1 MTDTSDLRSGLKSAQ
16 IGVLVNAAL
25 AALKLIAGVAGNSYA
40 LIADAVESTSD
51 IFSSLIVLLGLQ
63 IAGRE
68 PNDRFPFGYGRAE
81 SLAAGVVS
89 LMLIGTAIGIS
100 IEAVREILTPHHAP
114 AAWTLAVLVVVVVVK
129 WVVSRRVKQTGT
141 EIGSR
146 SLEADAWHHLS
157 DAATS
162 AAAFIGISVS
172 VLMGPGWEAA
182 DDWAALAASGI
193 ILVNGVLLLKGAL
206 NDLMDRAP
214 DTKIVDEVRRTAESV
229 PGVKAIEKLHIRR
242 AGLRYFV
249 EIHVQTN
256 PDLPLKDAHA
266 IGGHVKAEI
275 RNQIPSIAA
284 VVVHLEPFEPNAAQ
298 S

>member
-1 MTDTSDLRSGLKSAQ
+1 MSDVSDLRTGMQAAQ
-16 IGVLVNAAL
+16 VGVLVNSAL
-25 AALKLIAGVAGNSYA
+25 AAMKLIAGVAGNSYA
-40 LIADAVESTSD
+40 LIADAVESTTD
-51 IFSSLIVLLGLQ
+51 IFSSLIVLVGLQ

-114 AAWTLAVLVVVVVVK
+114 AAWTLGVLVVVVVVK
-129 WVVSRRVKQTGT
+129 WLVSRRVKQTGM
-141 EIGSR
+141 ELGSR
-146 SLEADAWHHLS
+146 SLQADSWHHLS
-157 DAATS
+157 DAVTS
-162 AAAFIGISVS
+162 AAAFVGISLS

-182 DDWAALAASGI
+182 DDWAALAASAI
-193 ILVNGVLLLKGAL
+193 ILVNGVLLMRGAL
-206 NDLMDRAP
+206 HDLMDRAP
-214 DTKIVDEVRRTAESV
+214 ETPIVDNVRRTAEAV
-229 PGVKAIEKLHIRR
+229 PGVKAIEKLIVRR

-249 EIHVQTN
+249 EIHVQA
-256 PDLPLKDAHA
+256 DAELPLRQAHA

-284 VVVHLEPFEPNAAQ
+284 VVIHLEPFERVSAQ